1 MPALPAQDLRS
12 NLATWAVR
20 AAYVPAVTCRMLDL
34 LPREIYDPAFAGQYL
49 ETTYFDTAGFALRK
63 ARNKGGRYLTL
74 RIRCYRPSGSW
85 AFSAKT
91 EQSKFRVTLDPERA
105 ELLLTSGYT
114 AVDLEFLPP
123 NLLARLLDLAEDESL
138 VPVVTVC
145 FHRFAVEDADNRLTF
160 DLNVHT
166 DSGKVFP
173 SAVLEH
179 KATDAS
185 AAPFAVF
192 PALGL
197 RPIKLSKFL
206 WATRA

>member
-1 MPALPAQDLRS
+1 
-12 NLATWAVR
+12 
-20 AAYVPAVTCRMLDL
+20 MLDL
-34 LPREIYDPAFAGQYL
+34 LPCEAYDPAFAGQEL

-74 RIRCYRPSGSW
+74 RIRSYRPSGSW

-91 EQSKFRVTLDPERA
+91 EQSKFRVALDRERA
-105 ELLLTSGYT
+105 EQLLGNGFTV
-114 AVDLEFLPP
+114 VDLDFLPP
-123 NLLARLLDLAEDESL
+123 DLLARLLDLVTDQPL
-138 VPVVTVC
+138 HPVVTVC
-145 FHRFAVEDADNRLTF
+145 FRRFAVEDDANRLTF

-166 DSGKVFP
+166 DTGKTFP
-173 SAVLEH
+173 PAVLEH

-185 AAPFAVF
+185 AAPIAAF